1 MERKRSKWCYA
12 SGCSGRD
19 LCYTLVSLF
28 LLTYIQYTNLVNT
41 AQFLTLS
48 VIIVLCRVWDAIN
61 DPMMGTIISNTRTRF
76 GKYRPWVLIG
86 CVTNIIFLISMFTI
100 RIDVKNNI
108 DTLGWWNVA
117 IIGVCYLLWGMTF
130 TMNDVSYWSLLP
142 VLSEDKKD
150 RDNLTTM
157 VAIFASVGQ
166 FAAGG
171 LVPMLTPG
179 NMVVDYRWIA
189 IIFACI
195 LFVCQLMVFFFT
207 HDNKEDKFIAPIDEN
222 ESKDDS
228 KEKNINLKD
237 MFKILVRNKQLLDMA
252 LVVLLYTT
260 ASSFLTAFGQNFFY
274 FKFGYDGN
282 LMFIFTVIFA
292 VGTILSQFM
301 FPILANKFKRMQI
314 VKVSILVTIIG
325 YLGFLLFANLPIN
338 NDVCFPILCVFGVV
352 VFGGQGFFY
361 MTMLIMLTNTIE
373 YDEWLNYERND
384 AVTFS
389 VRPFMVKLSGAIQYL
404 IVSIVLV
411 ICGLNLISNKVGEVE
426 DLISKNLIDSEVGV
440 GIIEGYLSQVS
451 DGQMFGLTFAM
462 TVIPAILLGICYY
475 VLKKKYIIDEE
486 LYDKMIKEIKERE
499 SN

>member
-1 MERKRSKWCYA
+1 MNRKRSKWTYA

-41 AQFLTLS
+41 VQFLVLS

-76 GKYRPWVLIG
+76 GKYRPWILIG
-86 CVTNIIFLISMFTI
+86 CIVNAIFLIGMFTI
-100 RIDVKNNI
+100 RVDVKDNI
-108 DTLGWWNVA
+108 DSLGWWNVA
-117 IIGVCYLLWGMTF
+117 ILGTFYLLWGMSY

-150 RDNLTTM
+150 RDRLTSM

-179 NMVVDYRWIA
+179 NMVVAYRWIA
-189 IIFACI
+189 IIFAI
-195 LFVCQLMVFFFT
+195 IFFICQLMVFFFT
-207 HDNKEDKFIAPIDEN
+207 HDNKTDTFMVQKDELN
-222 ESKDDS
+222 TKEE
-228 KEKNINLKD
+228 KEKNLTLKD
-237 MFKILVRNKQLLDMA
+237 MFKILIRNKQLLVMA
-252 LVVLLYTT
+252 LIVLLYTT

-292 VGTILSQFM
+292 VGTLVSQFF
-301 FPILANKFKRMQI
+301 FPILANKYKRMQI
-314 VKVSILVTIIG
+314 VKASIIVTVVG
-325 YLGFLLFANLPIN
+325 YLGFLVVANLPV
-338 NDVCFPILCVFGVV
+338 DEMVCYLVLCVFGIV
-352 VFGGQGFFY
+352 VFAGQGFFY
-361 MTMLIMLTNTIE
+361 MTMLIMLANTIE
-373 YDEWLNYERND
+373 YDEWKNNERND

-404 IVSIVLV
+404 IVSIILV
-411 ICGLNLISNKVGEVE
+411 VCGLNSISSEIGKVEDKISKGEVSTELGVEQIEVYLNKV
-426 DLISKNLIDSEVGV
+426 N
-440 GIIEGYLSQVS
+440 
-451 DGQMFGLTFAM
+451 DGQIFGLTFAM
-462 TVIPAILLGICYY
+462 TIIPALLLIICYY
-475 VLKKKYIIDEE
+475 VLKKKYIISEE
-486 LYDKMIKEIKERE
+486 LYDQMTKEIKERE
-499 SN
+499 VM